1 MGKIWDKIIDIFDGD
16 DEEEKKK
23 KDISKKKNLKR

>member
-16 DEEEKKK
+16 DEEEKNE
-23 KDISKKKNLKR
+23 ILKAWRRA